1 MSGFCSVGLQ
11 LLTCRYGE
19 SWLRSFQLEPSL
31 SLYCPIALGSLGQP
45 HLGISGTPFLLLLL
59 KQSVH
64 TIERR
69 YKATAMTGQRDRL
82 VTESSGVF
90 CSFGTK
96 FRIVLE

>member
-1 MSGFCSVGLQ
+1 MSGLCSVGLR

-31 SLYCPIALGSLGQP
+31 SLYCPIALGSLGP
-45 HLGISGTPFLLLLL
+45 PCLRISGIPCLPLPL

-90 CSFGTK
+90 HSFVTK